1 MKLSRLKVLGNL
13 FLAGILT
20 VPAWAAK
27 TAQPGSLN
35 YVEGQVS
42 IGDQPVNADSV
53 GNVTLQSGQILSTGN
68 GRAEVL
74 LMPGV
79 FLRVDNNS
87 SVQMNS
93 LGLID
98 TEVVVNEGRAMIE
111 ADQIHSQ
118 NNLRVIEG
126 GMPTQIV
133 KNGLYQFDAMEGKVL
148 VYKGQARVLE
158 GPGGEHVTIDGGHQ
172 ADFNMQGKLKS
183 EDFNKESYKN
193 TDLYRWSSL
202 RSSYL
207 AEANVDAASTYYANG
222 YYGPGWIGP
231 GWYWDPW
238 YSSYTFIP
246 GDGFFYSPFGWGFYS
261 PIVVFRSP
269 VFFDRPR
276 FVHHFG
282 PGFDRDRFERRRGDF
297 RGDGFHHGDGF
308 HRGEGFRG
316 DGFHGGSGFHGNE
329 GFHGGG
335 FHGGDG
341 FHGGGSMHG
350 GGGGFHGGGGGFHGG
365 GGGAH
370 GGGGGGHH

>member
-1 MKLSRLKVLGNL
+1 MKMQLSRLKVLGGL

-42 IGDQPVNADSV
+42 IGDQAVNADSV
-53 GNVTLQSGQILSTGN
+53 GNVTLERGQILSTGD

-74 LMPGV
+74 LTPGV

-93 LGLID
+93 LSLID
-98 TEVVVNEGRAMIE
+98 TEVAVNEGRAMVE
-111 ADQIHSQ
+111 VDQIHSQ

-133 KNGLYQFDAMEGKVL
+133 KDGLYEFAAEGTVL

-158 GPGGEHVTIDGGHQ
+158 GDGAHVTIDGGHQ
-172 ADFNMQGKLKS
+172 VDLRMEGKLKS
-183 EDFNKESYKN
+183 VKFNKDSYEQS
-193 TDLYRWSSL
+193 DLYRWSSL

-207 AEANVDAASTYYANG
+207 ADANVDAAGTYYANG

-238 YSSYTFIP
+238 YTSYTWIP

-261 PIVVFRSP
+261 PIVVFESP
-269 VFFDRPR
+269 FFFGFGREH

-282 PGFDRDRFERRRGDF
+282 PGFHSDFVAGRGF
-297 RGDGFHHGDGF
+297 
-308 HRGEGFRG
+308 RGEGFRG
-316 DGFHGGSGFHGNE
+316 EGFRGE
-329 GFHGGG
+329 GFHGREG
-335 FHGGDG
+335 FHGEGFRGGAGSHGGEG
-341 FHGGGSMHG
+341 FHGSAGSHGSGFG
-350 GGGGFHGGGGGFHGG
+350 GGGGFHGGGGGS
-365 GGGAH
+365 H